1 MFAATRRWFRRNR
14 TPIAISVGVVGAGY
28 VVTQY
33 VLNKLNDARERM
45 SGDRIAKEN
54 LRRRFQ
60 QNQEDCTYT
69 VLALLP
75 TATTRI
81 LESMD
86 VEKITLEIQQMK
98 GGNGSKSVKSRSGDS
113 MSLPETIGLTDEDG
127 RSIVSTSESGV
138 HASQITIPSAS
149 QTEGEQPQPDKPRRT
164 KRQLWGDVTIS
175 SITRAYTLIYT
186 LGLLTMLTRVQLNLL
201 GRRSYLSSVVS
212 LATGSNTATI
222 SLENNDDD
230 NSAQAYGD
238 DFEVNRKYLT
248 FSWWLL
254 NKGWLDVAQRVEAA
268 VRQVFG
274 QTSPRDQL
282 TLETFAAMTGQ
293 VRRLVEGSAAF
304 SDPAAPATTG
314 GGGAPTKWLSF
325 LLPPPDMEEY
335 VLKESG
341 ILDDSAASATQAHG
355 EGQTS
360 EQEQL
365 QPSPSSPSST
375 TSLRRLL
382 DETSDLIEAPTFT
395 HVLTQIL
402 DAGFQKLLDNKLAQ
416 GAFEQPPPPPS
427 ELAATAVA
435 APQPQLT
442 MDANGVGVGQKKVLL
457 PKCLS
462 VLTRQAHAI
471 GAGVPNEYLQVMEAV
486 RDLEGFAALVY
497 SSNWENEVRDEMPA
511 PSSSAGGYSLATST
525 TAADSSVRQSRVLGQ
540 GEAETAEGEGSL
552 VLVDPSQGSSFE
564 NAWARATEKGT

>member
-1 MFAATRRWFRRNR
+1 MVPCPGQHETAPANI
-14 TPIAISVGVVGAGY
+14 TPCEA
-28 VVTQY
+28 
-33 VLNKLNDARERM
+33 
-45 SGDRIAKEN
+45 
-54 LRRRFQ
+54 
-60 QNQEDCTYT
+60 
-69 VLALLP
+69 
-75 TATTRI
+75 
-81 LESMD
+81 
-86 VEKITLEIQQMK
+86 
-98 GGNGSKSVKSRSGDS
+98 
-113 MSLPETIGLTDEDG
+113 
-127 RSIVSTSESGV
+127 
-138 HASQITIPSAS
+138 
-149 QTEGEQPQPDKPRRT
+149 
-164 KRQLWGDVTIS
+164 
-175 SITRAYTLIYT
+175 ITRAYTLIYT

-304 SDPAAPATTG
+304 SDPAAPATTV

-341 ILDDSAASATQAHG
+341 ILDDSAASVTQGPG

-375 TSLRRLL
+375 ASLRRLL

-402 DAGFQKLLDNKLAQ
+402 DAGFGTLLDNKLAQ
-416 GAFEQPPPPPS
+416 GAFELPPPPPS
-427 ELAATAVA
+427 ALAATAAA
-435 APQPQLT
+435 APLPQAI
-442 MDANGVGVGQKKVLL
+442 DANGVGVGAARAEKKVLL

-471 GAGVPNEYLQVMEAV
+471 GAGVPNEYLQTMEAV
-486 RDLEGFAALVY
+486 HDLEGFAALVY

-511 PSSSAGGYSLATST
+511 PSSTTGGSLTTT
-525 TAADSSVRQSRVLGQ
+525 TAADSSVRQSRMLGL
-540 GEAETAEGEGSL
+540 GEADAEGEGSL
-552 VLVDPSQGSSFE
+552 VLVEPSQGSSFE
-564 NAWARATEKGT
+564 NAWARATEKAP